1 MKILVVEDEQDLRET
16 IRTSLQKEKFT
27 VENIVTESGGINDNT
42 GEGTLPPVNTLNEF

>member
-1 MKILVVEDEQDLRET
+1 MKKLYESPLFEV
-16 IRTSLQKEKFT
+16 EKFT